1 MWRSWMMLLTLLAL
15 GCGTAR
21 AEKCPPQLVSGAAAA
36 DGAASAPVRQ
46 LYVRDGQLL
55 SWDFRL
61 HVAPDLPPGV
71 KPKLCLFTGHLVTEA
86 SAAEQEMREPRL
98 LAYGQKFTGGAAEEG
113 ADTSQV
119 GTLMHFAPLS
129 GLMPWWKPMM
139 RVRPVITWTEADGK
153 TVAVVAPRAVN
164 LGHAPTAWAISGAAA
179 LLFLGILWVIA
190 RNSRMKAIS
199 LVQADDGHLSLSLL
213 QMALWTL
220 VVGMV
225 VMYFAIV
232 QLQVPEIPT
241 QLVVLMGMS
250 LVTTGISYA
259 KTERTN
265 VAGPNENWSLAD
277 LIEDSDGGGLSLSR
291 AQMLF
296 WTLLLIAVFVGKSML
311 TAELWAIPWELV
323 ALMGISQAGY
333 VAPKVAPPKPAA
345 DAPTPDAA
353 DPK

>member
-1 MWRSWMMLLTLLAL
+1 M
-15 GCGTAR
+15 
-21 AEKCPPQLVSGAAAA
+21 
-36 DGAASAPVRQ
+36 AS
-46 LYVRDGQLL
+46 
-55 SWDFRL
+55 
-61 HVAPDLPPGV
+61 
-71 KPKLCLFTGHLVTEA
+71 T
-86 SAAEQEMREPRL
+86 
-98 LAYGQKFTGGAAEEG
+98 
-113 ADTSQV
+113 ADTAQV
-119 GTLMHFAPLS
+119 GTLMHFSPLT

-139 RVRPVITWTEADGK
+139 RVRPVITWKVGDEVFT
-153 TVAVVAPRAVN
+153 VVAPRAVN
-164 LGHAPTAWAISGAAA
+164 LGHAPTAWAMSVAAV
-179 LLFLGILWVIA
+179 LLFLGILWSIA

-232 QLQVPEIPT
+232 QLQVPDIPT

-250 LVTTGISYA
+250 LVTTGIGYA
-259 KTERTN
+259 KTESSGS
-265 VAGPNENWSLAD
+265 AGPETPWSWSD

-333 VAPKVAPPKPAA
+333 VATKVAPPKPAA
-345 DAPTPDAA
+345 GAPPPAPTAA
-353 DPK
+353 PAAPVPPAPEAPPPSQS

>member
-1 MWRSWMMLLTLLAL
+1 M
-15 GCGTAR
+15 
-21 AEKCPPQLVSGAAAA
+21 
-36 DGAASAPVRQ
+36 
-46 LYVRDGQLL
+46 
-55 SWDFRL
+55 
-61 HVAPDLPPGV
+61 
-71 KPKLCLFTGHLVTEA
+71 
-86 SAAEQEMREPRL
+86 
-98 LAYGQKFTGGAAEEG
+98 
-113 ADTSQV
+113 
-119 GTLMHFAPLS
+119 
-129 GLMPWWKPMM
+129 
-139 RVRPVITWTEADGK
+139 
-153 TVAVVAPRAVN
+153 
-164 LGHAPTAWAISGAAA
+164 
-179 LLFLGILWVIA
+179 
-190 RNSRMKAIS
+190 
-199 LVQADDGHLSLSLL
+199 QADDGHLSLSLL

-277 LIEDSDGGGLSLSR
+277 LIEDADGGGLSLSR

-345 DAPTPDAA
+345 APPDPAA
-353 DPK
+353 PPQ